1 MIKENRASKY
11 LLYAVS
17 EIILVVVGILIALQL
32 NQLKEDRKESI
43 ALQIL
48 TENLHK
54 EFNANYQDLE
64 VDITRLKRKVLAGNT
79 LMLFTGIKN
88 IQITEFKVDSLIFE
102 AIEIPTWN
110 PSSFVLNDIKN
121 SGKLSSI
128 KSKKLKQLLYNW
140 ERLYEDILE
149 HHTSLETSSN
159 RLVNVINNKG
169 SMINVDYYNKDITQ
183 KSKFKISNTSLLQEI
198 HFENELEGNVYAA
211 LRLLERYSKA
221 TVLIKKL

>member
-1 MIKENRASKY
+1 MLTENKFSKY
-11 LLYAVS
+11 LIYAIG
-17 EIILVVVGILIALQL
+17 EIILVVIGILIALQL

-54 EFNANYQDLE
+54 EFNANYQEL
-64 VDITRLKRKVLAGNT
+64 
-79 LMLFTGIKN
+79 
-88 IQITEFKVDSLIFE
+88 EFKIDSLIFE
-102 AIEIPTWN
+102 TIEVPTWN

-121 SGKLSSI
+121 SGKLSTL

-159 RLVNVINNKG
+159 RLR
-169 SMINVDYYNKDITQ
+169 M
-183 KSKFKISNTSLLQEI
+183 L
-198 HFENELEGNVYAA
+198 
-211 LRLLERYSKA
+211 
-221 TVLIKKL
+221 